1 MEGSAE
7 EEAEEEGGGGGLCP
21 TTGGGVTAMTGGAA
35 VERPEA
41 TDSPVVG
48 VVAVVLVAAVGWRSS
63 SE

>member
-1 MEGSAE
+1 
-7 EEAEEEGGGGGLCP
+7 
-21 TTGGGVTAMTGGAA
+21 MTGGAA

-48 VVAVVLVAAVGWRSS
+48 VVAIVLLVAAVGWRSS